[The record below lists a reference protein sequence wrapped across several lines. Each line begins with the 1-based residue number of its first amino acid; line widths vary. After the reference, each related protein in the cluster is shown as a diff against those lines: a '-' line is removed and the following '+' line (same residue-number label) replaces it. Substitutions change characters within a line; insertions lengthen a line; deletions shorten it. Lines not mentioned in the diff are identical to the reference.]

1 MPTPLWSH
9 QLSGPAV
16 GMAVA
21 RESGHALIWD
31 VNHRLTILSRRG
43 SVQAHLTHSRPIIAA
58 AISDDGSAVFVADY
72 KSGTWLR
79 RDLSPRW
86 RKDLQSKPTA
96 VSLDPF
102 GHSVAVAD
110 AGNHL
115 QLFNMGGKSI
125 AEPIVAPRPL
135 FHLTFLPTEPILS
148 AAADFGLVITLD
160 LRLRQWVWQDAP
172 VIHLG
177 DLSPSISPATLAV
190 ASFSEGVR
198 RYDSMGKALAS
209 VPTSEACRHVAVSA
223 DARRLLIG
231 TIFGG
236 LCGYS
241 DAGSQLFEQRFDQSF
256 AGVRLAPLADM
267 GWVALVDGRIMGL
280 DLSEELK

>member
-1 MPTPLWSH
+1 MSTPLWSH

-43 SVQAHLTHSRPIIAA
+43 SVQAQLTHPRPIVAA
-58 AISDDGSAVFVADY
+58 AISDDGSGVILADERFL
-72 KSGTWLR
+72 TWLR

-96 VSLDPF
+96 VSIDSL
-102 GHSVAVAD
+102 GRCVAIAD

-115 QLFNMGGKSI
+115 QLFDKGGKSI
-125 AEPIVAPRPL
+125 AEPIIAPRPL
-135 FHLTFLPTEPILS
+135 FHLAFLSAEPILTG
-148 AAADFGLVITLD
+148 AADFGLVVALD
-160 LRLRQWVWQDAP
+160 LRLRQWTWQDAP

-177 DLSPSISPATLAV
+177 DLSPAIAPAMIAV
-190 ASFSEGVR
+190 ACFSEGVR
-198 RYDSMGKALAS
+198 RYDSRGKPATS
-209 VPTSEACRHVAVSA
+209 VPASEACRFVAISA
-223 DARRLLIG
+223 NGRRLLIG
-231 TIFGG
+231 SIFGG
-236 LCGYS
+236 LYGYS
-241 DAGSQLFEQRFDQSF
+241 DAGAQLFEQRFDQSF
-256 AGVRLAPLADM
+256 AGVWLAPLADM
-267 GWVALVDGRIMGL
+267 GWVALVDGRVIGL

>member
-43 SVQAHLTHSRPIIAA
+43 SVQAQLTHPRAIAAA
-58 AISDDGSAVFVADY
+58 AISDDASGVIVADDRFV
-72 KSGTWLR
+72 TWLR

-86 RKDLQSKPTA
+86 RKNLQNKPT
-96 VSLDPF
+96 SGSIDSF
-102 GHSVAVAD
+102 GRYIAVAD
-110 AGNHL
+110 TGNHL
-115 QLFNMGGKSI
+115 QLFDKGGKSI
-125 AEPIVAPRPL
+125 AEPIIAPRPL
-135 FHLTFLPTEPILS
+135 FHLAFLPAEPILIG
-148 AAADFGLVITLD
+148 AADFGLVVALD
-160 LRLRQWVWQDAP
+160 LRLRQWTWQDAP

-177 DLSPSISPATLAV
+177 DLSPSISPTTIAV
-190 ASFSEGVR
+190 ACFSEGVR
-198 RYDSMGKALAS
+198 RYDSMGKPAAS
-209 VPTSEACRHVAVSA
+209 VPTSEACRFVAVSA
-223 DARRLLIG
+223 DARRLLVG

-241 DAGSQLFEQRFDQSF
+241 DAGAQLFEQRFDQSF

-267 GWVALVDGRIMGL
+267 GWVALVDGRVIGL
-280 DLSEELK
+280 DLNEELK